1 MGVLLTALI
10 IVCFRADRDPLAQIE
25 SKSKRIAR
33 IKTIRL
39 ALSATSEEQNCAVL
53 ATSQQ
58 DSKVFVNQARMEAA
72 AFERGR
78 LELVELIQ
86 RWNDVNEL
94 SLANRVNESFIA
106 FQDINEK
113 LSNLAIE
120 NSNRKAFTYRNGY
133 SLGPRKVI

>member
-58 DSKVFVNQARMEAA
+58 DSKVFVYQARMEAA
-72 AFERGR
+72 ALERGR

-86 RWNDVNEL
+86 RWNCRRPSPASRRRDL
-94 SLANRVNESFIA
+94 RVRLRGMICRGKKF
-106 FQDINEK
+106 
-113 LSNLAIE
+113 L
-120 NSNRKAFTYRNGY
+120 T
-133 SLGPRKVI
+133 

>member
-39 ALSATSEEQNCAVL
+39 ALSATSEVQNCAVL

-58 DSKVFVNQARMEAA
+58 DSKVFVYQARMEAA
-72 AFERGR
+72 ALERGR

-86 RWNDVNEL
+86 RWNCRRP
-94 SLANRVNESFIA
+94 SPASR
-106 FQDINEK
+106 
-113 LSNLAIE
+113 
-120 NSNRKAFTYRNGY
+120 RR
-133 SLGPRKVI
+133 